1 MKLLAAGASPY
12 VRKVRMTAKLKGLD
26 SHIELISPDHASIE
40 EFRAQNP
47 LAKIPILLTEK
58 DGAIYDSHV
67 ICEYLD
73 SQVALPVLFPGDG
86 QARWQMLTRAAMA
99 DGVLDAALLLVYEGR
114 YRPEE
119 MRVQAWVDM
128 QQAKI
133 DTAIAQLEAAPPEWG
148 ANPDYSHITIAAA
161 LGYLDFR
168 HGGKWRANNPNMVAW
183 LDKFAEAFPAY
194 GETAPP
200 PNA

>member
-99 DGVLDAALLLVYEGR
+99 DGVLDAALLL
-114 YRPEE
+114 
-119 MRVQAWVDM
+119 
-128 QQAKI
+128 
-133 DTAIAQLEAAPPEWG
+133 
-148 ANPDYSHITIAAA
+148 
-161 LGYLDFR
+161 
-168 HGGKWRANNPNMVAW
+168 
-183 LDKFAEAFPAY
+183 
-194 GETAPP
+194 
-200 PNA
+200 